1 MDFFFVSMA
10 GGPVAESFAAKRAL
24 EGLQARVRIVM
35 RIALALLT
43 KRSWTMRTFPRTFI
57 LVPMGIHVALQIILA
72 AEAPGALT
80 ARVSFPVGFRGHFGY
95 LWEERWIL

>member
-24 EGLQARVRIVM
+24 EGLQARVRIVV

-43 KRSWTMRTFPRTFI
+43 KRSWTM
-57 LVPMGIHVALQIILA
+57 
-72 AEAPGALT
+72 
-80 ARVSFPVGFRGHFGY
+80 
-95 LWEERWIL
+95 